1 MTFAAIIPALNEAQT
16 IGSVVAALRGAH
28 ELSEIIVID
37 DGSTDDTAQAA
48 AASGV
53 RVIRLPQ
60 NIGKG
65 AAMRL
70 GTKQTK
76 ADVVI
81 FIDADLVGIHKG
93 HITALTKPFD
103 QNRELGM
110 VIGLRDRY
118 NGITKILKHFF
129 PFFVLSGERAIQ
141 RDLFLSCSKDTA
153 DFGIEV
159 RMNAYCATHH
169 IPVEYVHLAGL
180 DQIIKEKKYGLWLG
194 FYARVRMICQI
205 VHVCILMLLNK

>member
-16 IGSVVAALRGAH
+16 IGSVVAVLRGAH

-60 NIGKG
+60 NTGKG
-65 AAMRL
+65 AAMRF
-70 GTKQTK
+70 GAKQTK
-76 ADVVI
+76 ADIII
-81 FIDADLVGIHKG
+81 FFDADLVGIHKD
-93 HITALTKPFD
+93 HITALTKPFV
-103 QNRELGM
+103 QKKELGM

-118 NGITKILKHFF
+118 NGFTNILKHFF

-141 RDLFLSCSKDTA
+141 RDLFLSCSKDTS

-180 DQIIKEKKYGLWLG
+180 DQIIKEKKYGLLVG
-194 FYARVRMICQI
+194 FYARLRMICQI
-205 VHVCILMLLNK
+205 VHACILMILNK